1 MGGSAAISGAAKLG
15 ETLTAD
21 LSGVTYTPSTSDN
34 VPTYQWYRDG
44 VAITDATGS
53 SYTLTA
59 DDMGAAITM
68 TATADGT
75 HATGSVTSAAAA
87 PAAPVE
93 ASKTTTSITL
103 QAAAGQEYSNDGG
116 VTWQDSPTFSGLTP
130 ETDYTFVTRVK
141 ATATND
147 ASTTSAGLTI
157 RTSSSN
163 ADLSGLTLSSG
174 NLSPAFAANT
184 TDGYTSSVA
193 NSVSSTTVTATV
205 YDSAHATVTAS
216 VYNSEGLE
224 TGPITLTSGTASDSL
239 PLSVGI
245 NTIKVVVT
253 AQDGTIQTYT
263 VTVTRASSSWAGG
276 SGSTGTGTST
286 SDNSMA
292 FRVIVNGKEYD
303 QIATGST
310 TQENGKTVLTATVDS
325 SNWKPSSKEGDKPT
339 IIVPVAA
346 VSADKVTVVLTG
358 DIVKAMENKQA
369 ILEVQTANGNYKLR
383 AAQIAI
389 DQLASQLAGN

>member
-1 MGGSAAISGAAKLG
+1 MPVRN
-15 ETLTAD
+15 TAD
-21 LSGVTYTPSTSDN
+21 
-34 VPTYQWYRDG
+34 
-44 VAITDATGS
+44 
-53 SYTLTA
+53 
-59 DDMGAAITM
+59 
-68 TATADGT
+68 
-75 HATGSVTSAAAA
+75 
-87 PAAPVE
+87 
-93 ASKTTTSITL
+93 
-103 QAAAGQEYSNDGG
+103 DGG

-141 ATATND
+141 ATATNN
-147 ASTTSAGLTI
+147 ASTTSAGLTV

-163 ADLSGLTLSSG
+163 ADLSDLTLSSG

-184 TDGYTSSVA
+184 SDGYTSSVE

-216 VYNSEGLE
+216 VYNSEGLV
-224 TGPITLTSGTASDSL
+224 TGPIALTSGTASDSL

-263 VTVTRASSSWAGG
+263 VTVTRASSSWTGG

-286 SDNSMA
+286 TDNSMA

-325 SNWKPSSKEGDKPT
+325 VKLDAQLAKEGDKPT
-339 IIVPVAA
+339 IIVPVSA

-358 DIVKAMENKQA
+358 EIVKAMENKQA
-369 ILEVQTANGNYKLR
+369 ILEVQTANGSYKLP

-389 DQLASQLAGN
+389 DHLASQLGGQLKLSDIVIHVDIAKSDAAKVQLAESMGEKGKFSVVVPPGRFHGDCILQRQNG